1 MTGASMTHSQLAAT
15 LVEGCLGHIAGNVRG
30 KMPIE
35 AVAVTGLERADV
47 GLAQGGQTLFYPLTP
62 DTGVYVDLAGSVATV
77 WFLGGDFERGLTALD
92 DLLKRSGAKVKQLS
106 DEAGAAPK
114 RRVRSYQVELGGGR
128 LAHVVA
134 EYDER
139 GATQQRFLVRVGAQ
153 VRKG

>member
-1 MTGASMTHSQLAAT
+1 MTGASMTHSQLAA
-15 LVEGCLGHIAGNVRG
+15 LLIEGCLGHIAGNVRT

-35 AVAVTGLERADV
+35 AVPVTGLERAEV
-47 GLAQGGQTLFYPLTP
+47 GLAQGGQTLFYPLSSE
-62 DTGVYVDLAGSVATV
+62 TGVYVDLAGSVATV
-77 WFLGGDFERGLTALD
+77 WFLGGDFERGIGALD
-92 DLLKRSGAKVKQLS
+92 DLLKRSGVQVKQLS
-106 DEAGAAPK
+106 DETGAAPK

-139 GATQQRFLVRVGAQ
+139 GASQERFLVRVGAQ